1 MSRVPL
7 DARGKPPVRAA
18 FLGSLLLI
26 GACSAGE
33 PPPQARDG
41 SAEMVQRLSDLANG
55 LDRRQSPFANEARVA
70 ALAARGPDGGL
81 QGEMTYRGQLSEQLV
96 YSGRFAEAAD
106 SLASLL
112 RDIDGQ
118 GGRVPPEF
126 RSVIADLEAMAL
138 LKWEEQEACVVQ
150 SQVSRCLMPVT
161 GMASRPDDA
170 PGYAAAERLE
180 ALLSLDPDNLQN
192 RWLLNVAYM
201 LLGQYPQGV
210 PPRWL
215 VPLESFR
222 DDYEMD
228 RFPDVSGVLGIDD
241 VGHAG
246 GAILDDFDRDGDLD
260 VVTSGWLLEDQM
272 RYHENDGSGGFTDRT
287 EAAGLTGFVGGLNM
301 KHADFDNDGFLDIL
315 VLRGAW
321 LSYGQPNSL
330 LRNRGDGTFV
340 DVTEA
345 AGLLDAF
352 STQTA
357 DWGDFDNDGWVDLF
371 IGNEASPGRKDVS
384 QLFRN
389 RGDGTFSDVTREMR
403 VDVLGFVKGV
413 TWGDI
418 DNDGDLDLFVSLL
431 GATNRLFRNDVTEAG
446 KRLFVDVS
454 ESAGVTEPETSFP
467 AWFWDYDNDGW
478 LDLYVSGYRAQVSD
492 IAAEILGQESDG
504 APPRLYHNE
513 GNGTFSNA
521 TAAAALE
528 RVQYVMGSN
537 YGDLDLDGYPDFYV
551 ATGDPAYESM
561 MANRMFRNAEGALFQ
576 EVTTTGGFGHLQ
588 KGHAV
593 SFGDADND
601 GDQDILVNM
610 GGATQADRGRNA
622 LFQNPGNESRW
633 LTLRLEGVRSNR
645 AAIGARVRVTVEGG
659 GRERTVHSRVTGGGS
674 FGANSLQLEIGI
686 GAASRIVS
694 LEIDWPVS
702 GETQRFEAVE
712 MDSVYRVVEGAPTL
726 ERVEAQPFA
735 LGRSLAGN

>member
-1 MSRVPL
+1 
-7 DARGKPPVRAA
+7 
-18 FLGSLLLI
+18 
-26 GACSAGE
+26 
-33 PPPQARDG
+33 
-41 SAEMVQRLSDLANG
+41 
-55 LDRRQSPFANEARVA
+55 
-70 ALAARGPDGGL
+70 
-81 QGEMTYRGQLSEQLV
+81 
-96 YSGRFAEAAD
+96 
-106 SLASLL
+106 
-112 RDIDGQ
+112 
-118 GGRVPPEF
+118 
-126 RSVIADLEAMAL
+126 
-138 LKWEEQEACVVQ
+138 
-150 SQVSRCLMPVT
+150 
-161 GMASRPDDA
+161 
-170 PGYAAAERLE
+170 
-180 ALLSLDPDNLQN
+180 
-192 RWLLNVAYM
+192 
-201 LLGQYPQGV
+201 
-210 PPRWL
+210 
-215 VPLESFR
+215 
-222 DDYEMD
+222 
-228 RFPDVSGVLGIDD
+228 
-241 VGHAG
+241 
-246 GAILDDFDRDGDLD
+246 
-260 VVTSGWLLEDQM
+260 M

-371 IGNEASPGRKDVS
+371 IGNEASPGRRDVS

-403 VDVLGFVKGV
+403 LDVVGFVKGV

-504 APPRLYHNE
+504 EPPRLYHNE

-610 GGATQADRGRNA
+610 GGATQADRARNA
-622 LFQNPGNESRW
+622 LFENPGNESRW